1 MHVYF
6 SELKLH
12 NLLVVD
18 GEAVSWLQECLHVVV
33 SFAKDNN
40 DTFYGIDNQF
50 QSITPIVYF
59 QLSSF
64 SQFRYVMAF
73 AAVSIQLNL
82 TLSPP
87 NLNDYNDTC
96 NVGR

>member
-50 QSITPIVYF
+50 
-59 QLSSF
+59 
-64 SQFRYVMAF
+64 
-73 AAVSIQLNL
+73 
-82 TLSPP
+82 
-87 NLNDYNDTC
+87 
-96 NVGR
+96 